1 MSDFPLSPV
10 NPLQPPP
17 GYGNRRGHMLGSYWK
32 REDEREG
39 FPALE
44 QVHQS
49 LREIIQQ
56 DLSSPLESCVAE
68 KGSSRLLEEQLLT
81 HLPYAPPGR

>member
-1 MSDFPLSPV
+1 MSDSPLPPV

-17 GYGNRRGHMLGSYWK
+17 GYGKRYGNHRGHMLGSCWK
-32 REDEREG
+32 REDEGEG
-39 FPALE
+39 FPTVE

-56 DLSSPLESCVAE
+56 DLSPPLES
-68 KGSSRLLEEQLLT
+68 
-81 HLPYAPPGR
+81 